1 MHYMKRNG
9 VGRIAD
15 TEISQHPSIM
25 APPGTWLRL
34 LWENGGVAPAYW
46 GKLARILLISTLASP
61 LRLAEWLRYGRRVAQ
76 TKIDQQ
82 PVFILGFARNGTTHL
97 HNLLQR
103 DPRYGTVS
111 TFQAAVPTF
120 FLIGRGW
127 LKRQMAKAVP
137 ATRPM
142 DNVQISLDTP
152 VEEEVAVS
160 NSCVL
165 SLLHHLSFPRRS
177 REYWDKYLTM
187 QELTPQELARWEQVY
202 LDVLRKATLDNGG
215 RPLVLKSPNNT
226 GRIPH
231 LLRLFPEA
239 KFIHIVRNPYIVYQS
254 MRHMYRKTLPLF
266 QLQDMAIEDM
276 EKHILYAYRTTMQH
290 YLEDRSLIP
299 QENLAEVRYEDL
311 EQRSLVELERLY
323 AELALPGWEEAK
335 RPISAYLDTLSG
347 YQKNRFSL
355 DQALIKRVNQE
366 WQFALDL
373 WPYQPPA

>member
-1 MHYMKRNG
+1 MKRNG

-82 PVFILGFARNGTTHL
+82 PVFILGFARSGTTHL

-142 DNVQISLDTP
+142 DNVQVSLDAP
-152 VEEEVAVS
+152 MEEEVAVS
-160 NSCVL
+160 NTCAL
-165 SLLHHLSFPRRS
+165 SLYHHLSFPQRARG
-177 REYWDKYLTM
+177 YWDKYLTM
-187 QELTPQELARWEQVY
+187 QGLTQQELARWERVY
-202 LDVLRKATLDNGG
+202 LDILRKATLDNGG

-239 KFIHIVRNPYIVYQS
+239 KFIHIVRNPYVVYQS
-254 MRHMYRKTLPLF
+254 MRHMYQATLPLF
-266 QLQDMAIEDM
+266 QLQKMSVEDM
-276 EKHILYAYRTTMQH
+276 EEHILSSYKMTMQH
-290 YLEDRSLIP
+290 YLHDRALIP
-299 QENLAEVRYEDL
+299 KGNLTEVRYEDL
-311 EQRSLVELERLY
+311 EQQPLVELERLY
-323 AELALPGWEEAK
+323 ADLALPGWEEAK
-335 RPISAYLDTLSG
+335 GPIRDYLHTLSG
-347 YQKNRFSL
+347 YQKNRL
-355 DQALIKRVNQE
+355 QLAPAAIERIKEE
-366 WQFALDL
+366 WKFALDI
-373 WPYQPPA
+373 WPYQPSA